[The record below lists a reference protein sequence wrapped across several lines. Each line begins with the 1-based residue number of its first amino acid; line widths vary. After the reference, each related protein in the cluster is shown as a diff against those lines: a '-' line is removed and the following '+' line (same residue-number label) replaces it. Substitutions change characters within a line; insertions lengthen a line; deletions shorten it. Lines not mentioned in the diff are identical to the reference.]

1 MSRARL
7 DVLFWPERSDPALM
21 FVTDGNAYAVAALPA
36 ARALSDSGCDASA
49 RAMGAVVAWGR
60 VGDSSQPIPDGWR
73 AATLAEFCALCDPA
87 LFATDAPAPAVTH

>member
-21 FVTDGNAYAVAALPA
+21 FVTDGNVYTFAALPA
-36 ARALSDSGCDASA
+36 ARALSDSGCEASA
-49 RAMGAVVAWGR
+49 RAMSFAVAWGG
-60 VGDSSQPIPDGWR
+60 GDLSAPIPLGWR
-73 AATLAEFCALCDPA
+73 VATLAEFCALCDPA